1 MLPVVLLPA
10 LLCDSELYATQLP
23 TLTDLA
29 DPLVVTWAERDMARA
44 AALVLERG
52 PARFVL
58 AGTSAGGNLALE
70 VLAAAPARVA
80 GLWLTGVNP
89 GRHADPDGAR
99 LMQQRVRA
107 GEFEAVLDV
116 LAARCVHAAGARA
129 DEALGV
135 LRAMARRAGP
145 DVFLRQS
152 EAVITRRDRW
162 DVLTGLDVP
171 TRRDRW
177 DVLTGLDVPTLL
189 LWGRED
195 AFASVETAR
204 AIADRVR
211 DARLVVVDDCGHLPT
226 LERPEACVPAV
237 RTWLIAVAER
247 ALGAPLR

>member
-1 MLPVVLLPA
+1 MLPA

-171 TRRDRW
+171 T
-177 DVLTGLDVPTLL
+177 LL

>member
-1 MLPVVLLPA
+1 VTRLPVVLLPA
-10 LLCDSELYATQLP
+10 LLCDEALYAAPLAA
-23 TLTDLA
+23 LSDLA
-29 DPLVVTWAERDMARA
+29 DPLLVTVAESDLTRA
-44 AALVLERG
+44 AALLLERA
-52 PARFVL
+52 PERFALV
-58 AGTSAGGNLALE
+58 GTSAGGNLALE

-89 GRHADPDGAR
+89 GPHADPDGAR

-116 LAARCVHAAGARA
+116 LAARCVHAAGSRA

-171 TRRDRW
+171 T
-177 DVLTGLDVPTLL
+177 LL
-189 LWGRED
+189 LWGQQD
-195 AFASVETAR
+195 QFASIETAR
-204 AIADRVR
+204 TIAARVR
-211 DARLVVVDDCGHLPT
+211 DARLVVLDDCGHLPT
-226 LERPEACVPAV
+226 LEQPEACVPAV
-237 RTWLIAVAER
+237 RAWLSAVAER
-247 ALGAPLR
+247 QGTW

>member
-10 LLCDSELYATQLP
+10 LLCDAELYAAQLG

-29 DPLVVTWAERDMARA
+29 DPLVVTLADPDMARA
-44 AALVLERG
+44 AALVLERA
-52 PARFVL
+52 PARFALV
-58 AGTSAGGNLALE
+58 GTSAGGNLALE

-89 GRHADPDGAR
+89 GRHADPEGAR
-99 LMQQRVRA
+99 VMQQRVRA

-145 DVFLRQS
+145 EVFLRQS
-152 EAVITRRDRW
+152 EAVI
-162 DVLTGLDVP
+162 

-195 AFASVETAR
+195 AFANIETAR
-204 AIADRVR
+204 AIAERVR
-211 DARLVVVDDCGHLPT
+211 DARLIVLDDCGHLPT
-226 LERPEACVPAV
+226 LERPDACVPAV
-237 RTWLIAVAER
+237 RAWLIAVAER
-247 ALGAPLR
+247 ALGAPRG

>member
-1 MLPVVLLPA
+1 MNLPLVLLPA
-10 LLCDSELYATQLP
+10 LLCDAELYGAQLA
-23 TLTDLA
+23 TLTDLV
-29 DPLVVTWAERDMARA
+29 DPLVVTVAEPDMARA
-44 AALVLERG
+44 AALVLERA
-52 PARFVL
+52 PARFALV
-58 AGTSAGGNLALE
+58 GTSAGGNLALE

-89 GRHADPDGAR
+89 GRHADPEGAR

-135 LRAMARRAGP
+135 LRAMARRTGP
-145 DVFLRQS
+145 EVFLRQS

-162 DVLTGLDVP
+162 G
-171 TRRDRW
+171 
-177 DVLTGLDVPTLL
+177 VLTGLDVPTLL

-195 AFASVETAR
+195 AFARVETAR
-204 AIADRVR
+204 AIAGRVR
-211 DARLVVVDDCGHLPT
+211 DARLIVLDDCGHLPT

-247 ALGAPLR
+247 ALGAPRR

>member
-10 LLCDSELYATQLP
+10 LLCDSEFYATQLP

-171 TRRDRW
+171 T
-177 DVLTGLDVPTLL
+177 LL

>member
-10 LLCDSELYATQLP
+10 LLCDLELYATQLP

-58 AGTSAGGNLALE
+58 AGTSAGGNVALE

-171 TRRDRW
+171 T
-177 DVLTGLDVPTLL
+177 LL

>member
-171 TRRDRW
+171 T
-177 DVLTGLDVPTLL
+177 LL